1 MNMVKFI
8 RDYGQLMLAIVVI
21 LGSIMMFVVDKPSR
35 AEEESKDARIELRM
49 ENQYKEINAKLDKL
63 IDHLLSQK

>member
-1 MNMVKFI
+1 MVKFI